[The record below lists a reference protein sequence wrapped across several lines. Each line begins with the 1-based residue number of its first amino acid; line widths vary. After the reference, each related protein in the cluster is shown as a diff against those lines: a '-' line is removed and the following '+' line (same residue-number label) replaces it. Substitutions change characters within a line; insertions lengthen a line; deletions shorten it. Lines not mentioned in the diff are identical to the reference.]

1 MRKPELAFALVV
13 IGWFAVVA
21 ITITLTSGSPGVP

>member
-13 IGWFAVVA
+13 IAWFAVVA
-21 ITITLTSGSPGVP
+21 VTVSLTGGTS

>member
-21 ITITLTSGSPGVP
+21 VTISLTSGT

>member
-13 IGWFAVVA
+13 IAWFAVVA
-21 ITITLTSGSPGVP
+21 VTVSLTSGAS